1 MAQADVGLGKPV
13 YGGEQDIK
21 TALQLEVAGE
31 ENGESGSQA
40 PQGRAMHG
48 SENEAVPIKTPSL
61 NFSIGCPGEHKNRR
75 QQRAAKS
82 KG

>member
-1 MAQADVGLGKPV
+1 MGVSRTSELPCSWKWLGRQT
-13 YGGEQDIK
+13 GS
-21 TALQLEVAGE
+21 L
-31 ENGESGSQA
+31 SQA

-61 NFSIGCPGEHKNRR
+61 NFSIGCPGEHKNCR